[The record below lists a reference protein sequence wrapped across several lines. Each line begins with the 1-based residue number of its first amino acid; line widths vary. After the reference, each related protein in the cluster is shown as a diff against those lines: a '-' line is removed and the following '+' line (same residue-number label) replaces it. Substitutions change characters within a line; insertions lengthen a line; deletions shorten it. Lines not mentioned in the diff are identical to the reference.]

1 MVCDIKVSQEQFFTE
16 IIASHMMFNCGAK
29 VLDNFILDGFVSWPV
44 SREWSEF
51 KSKITSVRLYLDI
64 LVKIE
69 GFWPSICSNTGL
81 MSKWGKVKPK
91 EISQLLENSQLTLM
105 NCSFHYLGYY
115 CSPNLFIHLNSTQ
128 ELTWNFLVTLGN
140 WNNITIAI
148 NDRMIYYAWKMRAP
162 RSHCFSPHM
171 NNRHLWQLK
180 KK

>member
-69 GFWPSICSNTGL
+69 NFLSKSEGFWPSLCSNTGP

-91 EISQLLENSQLTLM
+91 KIEKYHDSYKWMILLEKCGLPDVTVSHLIWIIGNWKKIKSWGPFWSYQ
-105 NCSFHYLGYY
+105 
-115 CSPNLFIHLNSTQ
+115 LNSNANPVHLPQ
-128 ELTWNFLVTLGN
+128 IWAKWAELAVL
-140 WNNITIAI
+140 
-148 NDRMIYYAWKMRAP
+148 
-162 RSHCFSPHM
+162 FS
-171 NNRHLWQLK
+171 R
-180 KK
+180 